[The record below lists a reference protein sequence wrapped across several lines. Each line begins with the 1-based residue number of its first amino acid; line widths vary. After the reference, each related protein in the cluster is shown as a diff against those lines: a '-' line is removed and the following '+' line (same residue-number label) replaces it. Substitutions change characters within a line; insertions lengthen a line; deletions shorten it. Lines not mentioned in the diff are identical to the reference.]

1 MKMSAP
7 LRLAFATFLMIATGI
22 AGAAEPCSPFEGGK
36 VDKKLLQAMRAAAS
50 EGRLF
55 HVSPGNSSVGFCVQ
69 HFPFQEVRG
78 EFTNIVG
85 GLALPTDIDK
95 HGQALLLIHTTTMES
110 SNPELLPLMQSHK
123 FMDTER
129 FPEILFIGRAFEW
142 LGPQHGYIY
151 GDLTL
156 HGRTRPV
163 VFDISVDVL
172 EEDEFAYLDDDRPA
186 RIRLSGTSQVNRMKF
201 DIRSHQY
208 TVSQTVR
215 LCLSVELVPWEQR

>member
-1 MKMSAP
+1 MKITRL
-7 LRLAFATFLMIATGI
+7 LRLLICTALLIATGI
-22 AGAAEPCSPFEGGK
+22 TAAAQPCAPFSDK
-36 VDKKLLQAMRAAAS
+36 VDRKLLQAMRNAAS

-55 HVSPGNSSVGFCVQ
+55 RVSPEQSKVGFCVR
-69 HFPFQEVRG
+69 HFPKQEVRG

-85 GLALPTDIDK
+85 GLALPSDVEK

-110 SNPELLPLMQSHK
+110 SHPELLPLVQGHE

-129 FPEILFIGRAFEW
+129 YPEILFVGRAFEW

-172 EEDEFAYLDDDRPA
+172 DDPDDYGYLDDDLPA

-201 DIRSHQY
+201 DIRSHRFM
-208 TVSQTVR
+208 VSQTVR
-215 LCLSVELVPWEQR
+215 LCLSVELVPWGN